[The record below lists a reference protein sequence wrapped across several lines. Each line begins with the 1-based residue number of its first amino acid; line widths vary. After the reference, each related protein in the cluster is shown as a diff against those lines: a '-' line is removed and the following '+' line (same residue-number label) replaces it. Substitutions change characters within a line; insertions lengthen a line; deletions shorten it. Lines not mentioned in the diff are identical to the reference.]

1 MLQKYFPNFVGKT
14 QSVMQKDIKSFF
26 HPVNPQMN
34 IPDCEYDRTGL
45 CIDMAKALARTIT
58 ARTSC
63 TYRPTRF
70 SSAVIHRKMCNR
82 KVMPFILM
90 SFRLTR

>member
-1 MLQKYFPNFVGKT
+1 MLQKYFPNFVDKT
-14 QSVMQKDIKSFF
+14 QLVMQKDIKSFF

-34 IPDCEYDRTGL
+34 IPDCEYDRIGL
-45 CIDMAKALARTIT
+45 CIAMAKALARK
-58 ARTSC
+58 TSF

>member
-1 MLQKYFPNFVGKT
+1 MIQKYFPNFVGKT

-45 CIDMAKALARTIT
+45 CIAMAKALARNTNHSLYIIPLRIVQP
-58 ARTSC
+58 AFPLR
-63 TYRPTRF
+63 
-70 SSAVIHRKMCNR
+70 
-82 KVMPFILM
+82 
-90 SFRLTR
+90 SFTGRCATERLCLLF

>member
-1 MLQKYFPNFVGKT
+1 MLQKYFPNFVDKT

-45 CIDMAKALARTIT
+45 CIAMAKALARNTNH
-58 ARTSC
+58 SQ
-63 TYRPTRF
+63 
-70 SSAVIHRKMCNR
+70 MCNR